1 MLDLLYDSIIDI
13 SFLRFPSSVSL
24 SLCQPQHD
32 TGAAANNR
40 EYAAF
45 GSLQH
50 LLVVGLRRHGQ
61 QPVAEDDQG
70 DAGEEEQGFHWC
82 GRFKIKL
89 PIT

>member
-1 MLDLLYDSIIDI
+1 
-13 SFLRFPSSVSL
+13 
-24 SLCQPQHD
+24 
-32 TGAAANNR
+32 
-40 EYAAF
+40 
-45 GSLQH
+45 
-50 LLVVGLRRHGQ
+50 VVGLRRHGQ